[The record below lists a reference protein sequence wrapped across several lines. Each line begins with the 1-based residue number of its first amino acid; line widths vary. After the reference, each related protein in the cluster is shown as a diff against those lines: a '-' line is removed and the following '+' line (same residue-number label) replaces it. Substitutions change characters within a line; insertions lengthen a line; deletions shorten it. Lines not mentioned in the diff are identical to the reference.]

1 MAQNPP
7 PPTPPQFPSPEELK
21 SKITDF
27 MKQNFGDHVSVA
39 TITEPEPAVAEEDE
53 KPEKTEHKE
62 FEFHLLPRDIKAHLD
77 RFVIKQE
84 EAKKVLA
91 IAVCDH
97 YNHAN
102 YLRRLEKEDPN
113 RAQEIEYIKQN
124 VILVGP
130 TGVGK
135 TYLIKHIADLIKVPF
150 VKADAT
156 KFSETGYV
164 GGDVEDLVRE
174 LVHKADGDVN
184 LAQFG
189 IIYIDEIDKIA
200 SAGNLI
206 GRDVS
211 GRGVQTTLL
220 KLMEE
225 TEVPVRSMND
235 LQAQLQAAFEFQ
247 RRGKAKR
254 DTINTRHILFVVS
267 GAFGKLKEQVAR
279 RVRHGQIGFSAQP
292 IQVMDN
298 ELFQHVTTQ
307 DFMEYGFEPEFI
319 GRLPVRVVCED
330 LDANDL
336 FDIMKFSEGSLLRQ
350 YERAFR
356 AYGIEISFEDEALRL
371 LAQAAATEK
380 TGARGLL
387 TVFEKL
393 FRDYKFHLAG
403 SGLTQLRVSAALVRE
418 PQRVLEQLMAEGHKL
433 EAQMLEA
440 GAREFAEKFS
450 KDHGLEISLDE
461 SAIRRLVE
469 RAQAERMTMTD
480 LCAHLFKD
488 FQFGLS
494 LIKKNTGRTQFV
506 LNAAAIDAPDKFLSD
521 LVVHTIQLHRR
532 KTPDC
537 MKPLLVA
544 FLDQTARHLPAR
556 GGCGGSKRLIA
567 CMKRSLITTLIIGV
581 AVALIVGALHAT
593 KVIAGFEAVAAQLV
607 TDYAGATRVVGEK
620 WQYVFVLLI
629 ALGVAWLSLSNP
641 RCGTMARLV
650 INRVIA
656 GGTVWPRVGLLSL
669 PRIFS
674 AGAVSPGGRVCSPRR
689 RRVVGFFAQEP
700 LTSNPH
706 IVCRSRFQRAISPS

>member
-1 MAQNPP
+1 MSQQNPP
-7 PPTPPQFPSPEELK
+7 PPSFPSPEELK
-21 SKITDF
+21 AKITEF
-27 MKQNFGDHVSVA
+27 MKQNFGDRVSVA
-39 TITEPEPAVAEEDE
+39 TFAEPEPTAAEEDE
-53 KPEKTEHKE
+53 KVEKADHKE
-62 FEFHLLPRDIKAHLD
+62 FEFNLLPRDIKAHLD
-77 RFVIKQE
+77 RFVIKQD

-102 YLRRLEKEDPN
+102 YLRRLEKEDVK
-113 RAQEIEYIKQN
+113 RAQEVEYIKQN

-254 DTINTRHILFVVS
+254 ETINTRHILFVVS
-267 GAFGKLKEQVAR
+267 GAFEKLKEQVAR
-279 RVRHGQIGFSAQP
+279 RVRQAQIGFRAEP
-292 IQVMDN
+292 VQVMDN

-307 DFMEYGFEPEFI
+307 DFIEYGFEPEFI

-330 LDANDL
+330 LDADDL
-336 FDIMKFSEGSLLRQ
+336 FNIMKYSEGSLLRQ

-371 LAQAAATEK
+371 LAEAAAMEK

-393 FRDYKFHLAG
+393 FRDYKYYLAG
-403 SGLTQLRVSAALVRE
+403 SGLSQLRVTAALVRE
-418 PQRVLEQLMAEGHKL
+418 PQHVLDRLRVEGHKL

-440 GAREFAEKFS
+440 GARQFAEKFNS
-450 KDHGLEISLDE
+450 DHGLEIVFDE
-461 SAIRRLVE
+461 TAIRRLVE
-469 RAQAERMTMTD
+469 RAQVERMTMSD

-488 FQFGLS
+488 YQFGLN
-494 LIKKNTGRTQFV
+494 LFKKNTGHTKFV
-506 LNAAAIDAPDKFLSD
+506 LDAGAIDAPDKFLSE
-521 LVVHTIQLHRR
+521 LVVQSYY
-532 KTPDC
+532 PAS
-537 MKPLLVA
+537 VA
-544 FLDQTARHLPAR
+544 QKA
-556 GGCGGSKRLIA
+556 
-567 CMKRSLITTLIIGV
+567 
-581 AVALIVGALHAT
+581 
-593 KVIAGFEAVAAQLV
+593 
-607 TDYAGATRVVGEK
+607 
-620 WQYVFVLLI
+620 
-629 ALGVAWLSLSNP
+629 
-641 RCGTMARLV
+641 
-650 INRVIA
+650 
-656 GGTVWPRVGLLSL
+656 
-669 PRIFS
+669 
-674 AGAVSPGGRVCSPRR
+674 
-689 RRVVGFFAQEP
+689 
-700 LTSNPH
+700 
-706 IVCRSRFQRAISPS
+706 

>member
-1 MAQNPP
+1 MASLARCFTMAQDQPP
-7 PPTPPQFPSPEELK
+7 PFPSPEELK
-21 SKITDF
+21 SKITEF
-27 MKQNFGDHVSVA
+27 MKQNFGDRVSVA
-39 TITEPEPAVAEEDE
+39 TFAEPETAPAEEDE
-53 KPEKTEHKE
+53 KAEKPDPKE
-62 FEFHLLPRDIKAHLD
+62 FEFNLLPRDIKAHLD
-77 RFVIKQE
+77 RFVIKQD

-102 YLRRLEKEDPN
+102 YLRRLEKEN
-113 RAQEIEYIKQN
+113 AKRAQEIEYIKQN

-135 TYLIKHIADLIKVPF
+135 TYLIKHIADLIRVPF

-200 SAGNLI
+200 AAGNLI

-254 DTINTRHILFVVS
+254 ETINTRHILFVVS
-267 GAFGKLKEQVAR
+267 GAFEKLKELVAR
-279 RVRHGQIGFSAQP
+279 RVRQGQIGFRAEP
-292 IQVMDN
+292 VEVMDN
-298 ELFQHVTTQ
+298 ELFQQVTTR
-307 DFMEYGFEPEFI
+307 DFIDYGFEPEFI
-319 GRLPVRVVCED
+319 GRLPVRVVCDD
-330 LDANDL
+330 LDADDL
-336 FDIMKFSEGSLLRQ
+336 FSIMKYSEGSLLRQ

-371 LAQAAATEK
+371 LADAAAKEK

-393 FRDYKFHLAG
+393 FRDYKYYLAG
-403 SGLTQLRVSAALVRE
+403 SGLTQLRVTADMVRE
-418 PQRVLEQLMAEGHKL
+418 PQRVLDRLRVEGNKL

-440 GAREFAEKFS
+440 GARQFGEKFS
-450 KDHGLEISLDE
+450 SEHGLDFVLDE

-469 RAQAERMTMTD
+469 RAQAERMTMNV

-488 FQFGLS
+488 YQFGLN
-494 LIKKNTGRTQFV
+494 LIKKNTGQTRFV
-506 LNAAAIDAPDKFLSD
+506 LGAEAIDAPDKFLSE
-521 LVVHTIQLHRR
+521 LVVQSYY
-532 KTPDC
+532 PAS
-537 MKPLLVA
+537 VA
-544 FLDQTARHLPAR
+544 QKA
-556 GGCGGSKRLIA
+556 
-567 CMKRSLITTLIIGV
+567 
-581 AVALIVGALHAT
+581 
-593 KVIAGFEAVAAQLV
+593 
-607 TDYAGATRVVGEK
+607 
-620 WQYVFVLLI
+620 
-629 ALGVAWLSLSNP
+629 
-641 RCGTMARLV
+641 
-650 INRVIA
+650 
-656 GGTVWPRVGLLSL
+656 
-669 PRIFS
+669 
-674 AGAVSPGGRVCSPRR
+674 
-689 RRVVGFFAQEP
+689 
-700 LTSNPH
+700 
-706 IVCRSRFQRAISPS
+706 

>member
-1 MAQNPP
+1 MSEQ
-7 PPTPPQFPSPEELK
+7 
-21 SKITDF
+21 
-27 MKQNFGDHVSVA
+27 
-39 TITEPEPAVAEEDE
+39 
-53 KPEKTEHKE
+53 EH
-62 FEFHLLPRDIKAHLD
+62 D
-77 RFVIKQE
+77 

-102 YLRRLEKEDPN
+102 YLRRLEKEDAT
-113 RAQEIEYIKQN
+113 RAQEVEYIKQN

-254 DTINTRHILFVVS
+254 ETINTRHILFVVS
-267 GAFGKLKEQVAR
+267 GAFERLKQQVSR
-279 RVRHGQIGFSAQP
+279 RISQAQIGFSASP
-292 IQVMDN
+292 TPVMDN
-298 ELFQHVTTQ
+298 ELFQHVTTG
-307 DFMEYGFEPEFI
+307 DFVEYGFEPEFI

-336 FDIMKFSEGSLLRQ
+336 YQIMKFSEGSILRQ
-350 YERAFR
+350 YDRAFR
-356 AYGIEISFEDEALRL
+356 AYGIEISFEDEALQL
-371 LAQAAATEK
+371 IADAAAREK

-393 FRDYKFHLAG
+393 FRDYKYHLAG
-403 SGLTQLRVSAALVRE
+403 SGLSQLRVTAEVVRE
-418 PQRVLEQLMAEGHKL
+418 PKRVLERLMAKGQKEEETTL
-433 EAQMLEA
+433 ELDAQQFA
-440 GAREFAEKFS
+440 DEFKRA
-450 KDHGLEISLDE
+450 HGVEIVFDE
-461 SAIRRLVE
+461 TAVRRLVE
-469 RAQAERMTMTD
+469 RAQAERMSIPD

-488 FQFGLS
+488 YQFGMN
-494 LIKKNTGRTQFV
+494 LIKKNTGRKEFV
-506 LNAAAIDAPDKFLSD
+506 LNAEAIDAPDKFLSD
-521 LVVHTIQLHRR
+521 LVVQSYY
-532 KTPDC
+532 P
-537 MKPLLVA
+537 
-544 FLDQTARHLPAR
+544 
-556 GGCGGSKRLIA
+556 
-567 CMKRSLITTLIIGV
+567 
-581 AVALIVGALHAT
+581 
-593 KVIAGFEAVAAQLV
+593 VAA
-607 TDYAGATRVVGEK
+607 
-620 WQYVFVLLI
+620 
-629 ALGVAWLSLSNP
+629 
-641 RCGTMARLV
+641 
-650 INRVIA
+650 
-656 GGTVWPRVGLLSL
+656 
-669 PRIFS
+669 
-674 AGAVSPGGRVCSPRR
+674 
-689 RRVVGFFAQEP
+689 AQK
-700 LTSNPH
+700 
-706 IVCRSRFQRAISPS
+706 A

>member
-1 MAQNPP
+1 MEQNP
-7 PPTPPQFPSPEELK
+7 PPQFPSPEELK
-21 SKITDF
+21 TKITEF
-27 MKQNFGDHVSVA
+27 MKQNFGDRVSVA
-39 TITEPEPAVAEEDE
+39 TFAEPEPAPAEEEEE
-53 KPEKTEHKE
+53 KPEKTDQKE
-62 FEFHLLPRDIKAHLD
+62 FEFNLLPRDIKAHLD
-77 RFVIKQE
+77 RFVIKQD

-102 YLRRLEKEDPN
+102 YLRHLEKEDAT

-174 LVHKADGDVN
+174 LVHKADGDLN

-200 SAGNLI
+200 AAGNLI

-247 RRGKAKR
+247 RRGKTTR
-254 DTINTRHILFVVS
+254 ETINTRHILFVVS
-267 GAFGKLKEQVAR
+267 GAFEKLKEHVAR
-279 RVRHGQIGFSAQP
+279 RVRHGQIGFSAEP

-298 ELFQHVTTQ
+298 ELFGHVTTQ
-307 DFMEYGFEPEFI
+307 DFIEYGFEPEFI

-330 LDANDL
+330 LDADDL
-336 FDIMKFSEGSLLRQ
+336 FSIMKYSEGSLLRQ

-371 LAQAAATEK
+371 LAEAAAKEK

-393 FRDYKFHLAG
+393 FRDYKYYLAG
-403 SGLTQLRVSAALVRE
+403 SGLSQLRVTAALVRE
-418 PQRVLEQLMAEGHKL
+418 PKRVLDRLMAEGHKL

-440 GAREFAEKFS
+440 GARQFAEKFNR
-450 KDHGLEISLDE
+450 DHGLEIVLDE
-461 SAIRRLVE
+461 AAVRRLVE
-469 RAQAERMTMTD
+469 RAQAERMTMSD

-488 FQFGLS
+488 YQFGLN
-494 LIKKNTGRTQFV
+494 LVKKNTGQTKFV
-506 LNAAAIDAPDKFLSD
+506 INAGAVDEPDKFLSE
-521 LVVHTIQLHRR
+521 LVVQSYY
-532 KTPDC
+532 P
-537 MKPLLVA
+537 
-544 FLDQTARHLPAR
+544 
-556 GGCGGSKRLIA
+556 
-567 CMKRSLITTLIIGV
+567 
-581 AVALIVGALHAT
+581 GA
-593 KVIAGFEAVAAQLV
+593 AAQK
-607 TDYAGATRVVGEK
+607 A
-620 WQYVFVLLI
+620 
-629 ALGVAWLSLSNP
+629 
-641 RCGTMARLV
+641 
-650 INRVIA
+650 
-656 GGTVWPRVGLLSL
+656 
-669 PRIFS
+669 
-674 AGAVSPGGRVCSPRR
+674 
-689 RRVVGFFAQEP
+689 
-700 LTSNPH
+700 
-706 IVCRSRFQRAISPS
+706 